1 MDLRTP
7 QEPSRRP
14 PGSSLGDGLH
24 FAKRCEPLERV
35 ALDLPNPLAR
45 ETEAE
50 PHVLERLGFDAAE
63 SVAEHEHLA
72 VAIRQRRQRLRER
85 QSAERDVGLLLG
97 QWVVAGDEVAEDR
110 VLLLADRWSRLTLAR
125 AAARTSCACWSGRF
139 ASVAISSSAGSRPSC
154 VQSARSA
161 RFIFCSRSTMW
172 TGSRIVRALSASAL
186 AAACRIHQVA

>member
-24 FAKRCEPLERV
+24 FAKGCEPLERV

-72 VAIRQRRQRLRER
+72 VAIRQRRQRLRKR
-85 QSAERDVGLLLG
+85 LSAERDVGLLLG
-97 QWVVAGDEVAEDR
+97 QWVVAGDEVAEER
-110 VLLLADRWSRLTLAR
+110 VLLLADRLVEAR
-125 AAARTSCACWSGRF
+125 ARPRGR
-139 ASVAISSSAGSRPSC
+139 AHLVRLLERQVRLLGDLLQRRLATELRPE
-154 VQSARSA
+154 RPL
-161 RFIFCSRSTMW
+161 R
-172 TGSRIVRALSASAL
+172 
-186 AAACRIHQVA
+186 